1 MTQEYNDKMLY
12 NQLLYYDMLF
22 DIEKTKSK
30 AKDDDRGISP
40 HSPGYHLLTSD
51 IVLALA
57 EQNREGFDIVKG
69 VIAKY
74 LEKCGRRY
82 VDLGG
87 IFNFMA

>member
-1 MTQEYNDKMLY
+1 ML
-12 NQLLYYDMLF
+12 
-22 DIEKTKSK
+22 
-30 AKDDDRGISP
+30 
-40 HSPGYHLLTSD
+40 D

-69 VIAKY
+69 VVARY

-87 IFNFMA
+87 IFSFMA